1 VTDTALHSIPAGA
14 HWLPTVDG
22 RKILQ
27 AVRFRLRAE
36 ARQDLPYVSLANSS
50 TYAIARAVAQVL
62 AAAVLVDRGLADPDV
77 VRRRAIDALHA
88 IDHLTSRRGYGD
100 EERAK
105 ELREAEKLL
114 RRLSRLTAV

>member
-1 VTDTALHSIPAGA
+1 VTDTATHSTPVGA
-14 HWLPTVDG
+14 QWLPTVDG

-36 ARQDLPYVSLANSS
+36 ARQQLPYVPLANST
-50 TYAIARAVAQVL
+50 TYAIVRAVAQVL

-77 VRRRAIDALHA
+77 VRRKAIDALHA
-88 IDHLTSRRGYGD
+88 LDRMTSQQGYGD
-100 EERAK
+100 AERAG
-105 ELREAEKLL
+105 ELRDAEKLL

>member
-1 VTDTALHSIPAGA
+1 VTDTASHSTPAGA

-36 ARQDLPYVSLANSS
+36 ARQHLPYVSLANSA

-77 VRRRAIDALHA
+77 VRRKAIDALHA
-88 IDHLTSRRGYGD
+88 IDKMTSQQGYGD
-100 EERAK
+100 AERA
-105 ELREAEKLL
+105 EDVRAAEQLL